1 MTPAVLTEFL
11 LNGLVLGA
19 LYVLMAL
26 GLSIIFGMVGVINFA
41 HGALFTL
48 GAYTAYQVQGALGFA
63 GALVVAPVLVGILG
77 MLIEATL
84 LRRLYLED
92 PLQGLLLTFGLAMV
106 LEQGIR
112 LLWGLSPK
120 QFEVPAGLAGA
131 LALGSLTYSK
141 YRSFIL
147 LAVVLLI
154 VGLVLFLQKTA
165 IGTIVRA
172 GSRDPMM
179 VRLLGISLTPV
190 LTLVFGL
197 GVALAAL
204 AGVLSAPLAG
214 VQPAMG
220 VNVVEREG
228 ISIWHPAR
236 FILVGTMNPEEGD
249 LRPQLLDRF
258 GLTVDVE
265 GIKDIGQRVQI
276 VERREEW
283 ESDPAGFSQR
293 FAEQDAE
300 IGKRIAEAIV
310 RFPHVV
316 MPAGILRALAELNVS
331 LQVDGHRADLVGRK
345 ASQALAAYRGIP
357 EVGVPEVNEVADMV
371 LAHRVKAAGR
381 RELGSIAQTL
391 PSASRA
397 SRS

>member
-63 GALVVAPVLVGILG
+63 GALGVAPVLVGVLG

-220 VNVVEREG
+220 VNVGTAAFVVVTIG
-228 ISIWHPAR
+228 GLGSLAGAIVSGL
-236 FILVGTMNPEEGD
+236 LVGQVVSLSIYFQPRAAEASMYVLMAVILL
-249 LRPQLLDRF
+249 LRPR
-258 GLTVDVE
+258 GLM
-265 GIKDIGQRVQI
+265 G
-276 VERREEW
+276 ERW
-283 ESDPAGFSQR
+283 EKFD
-293 FAEQDAE
+293 
-300 IGKRIAEAIV
+300 
-310 RFPHVV
+310 
-316 MPAGILRALAELNVS
+316 
-331 LQVDGHRADLVGRK
+331 
-345 ASQALAAYRGIP
+345 
-357 EVGVPEVNEVADMV
+357 
-371 LAHRVKAAGR
+371 
-381 RELGSIAQTL
+381 
-391 PSASRA
+391 
-397 SRS
+397 

>member
-48 GAYTAYQVQGALGFA
+48 GAYAAYQLQGALGFS
-63 GALVVAPVLVGILG
+63 GALVAAPVAVGLLG

-84 LRRLYLED
+84 LRRLYLQD

-112 LLWGLSPK
+112 LVWGLSPK
-120 QFEVPAGLAGA
+120 QFDVPAGFAGVVQ
-131 LALGSLTYSK
+131 LGTLTYSK

-147 LAVVLLI
+147 LSVVLLI
-154 VGLVLFLQKTA
+154 AGLALFLQKTPV
-165 IGTIVRA
+165 GVIVRA

-197 GVALAAL
+197 GTAFAAL

-220 VNVVEREG
+220 VNVG
-228 ISIWHPAR
+228 TAGGLGSLPGAIISGL
-236 FILVGTMNPEEGD
+236 LVGQVVSLSIYFQPRVAEASMYVLMAVILL
-249 LRPQLLDRF
+249 LRPR
-258 GLTVDVE
+258 GLM
-265 GIKDIGQRVQI
+265 G
-276 VERREEW
+276 ERW
-283 ESDPAGFSQR
+283 EKFD
-293 FAEQDAE
+293 
-300 IGKRIAEAIV
+300 
-310 RFPHVV
+310 
-316 MPAGILRALAELNVS
+316 
-331 LQVDGHRADLVGRK
+331 
-345 ASQALAAYRGIP
+345 
-357 EVGVPEVNEVADMV
+357 
-371 LAHRVKAAGR
+371 
-381 RELGSIAQTL
+381 
-391 PSASRA
+391 
-397 SRS
+397 

>member
-1 MTPAVLTEFL
+1 MTLAVLAEFL

-48 GAYTAYQVQGALGFA
+48 GAYVAFQLQDALGFG
-63 GALVVAPVLVGILG
+63 GALVVAPLLVGVLG

-84 LRRLYLED
+84 LRRLYLQD
-92 PLQGLLLTFGLAMV
+92 PLQGLLLTFGLAMI

-112 LLWGLSPK
+112 MVWGLSPK
-120 QFEVPAGLAGA
+120 QFQVPAAFVGA
-131 LALGSLTYSK
+131 LKLGALTYSK

-147 LAVVLLI
+147 LCVVLLI
-154 VGLVLFLQKTA
+154 VGLVLFLQKTP

-190 LTLVFGL
+190 LTFVFGL

-220 VNVVEREG
+220 VNVGTAAFVVVTIG
-228 ISIWHPAR
+228 GLGSFWGAVISGL
-236 FILVGTMNPEEGD
+236 LVGQVVSLSIYFQPRAAEASIYILMAVILL
-249 LRPQLLDRF
+249 LRPRGLMGERWERF
-258 GLTVDVE
+258 D
-265 GIKDIGQRVQI
+265 
-276 VERREEW
+276 
-283 ESDPAGFSQR
+283 
-293 FAEQDAE
+293 
-300 IGKRIAEAIV
+300 
-310 RFPHVV
+310 
-316 MPAGILRALAELNVS
+316 
-331 LQVDGHRADLVGRK
+331 
-345 ASQALAAYRGIP
+345 
-357 EVGVPEVNEVADMV
+357 
-371 LAHRVKAAGR
+371 
-381 RELGSIAQTL
+381 
-391 PSASRA
+391 
-397 SRS
+397 

>member
-1 MTPAVLTEFL
+1 VTLAVLAEFL

-48 GAYTAYQVQGALGFA
+48 GAYVAFQLQDALGFG
-63 GALVVAPVLVGILG
+63 GALVVAPLLVGVLG

-84 LRRLYLED
+84 LRRLYLQD
-92 PLQGLLLTFGLAMV
+92 PLQGLLLTFGLAMI

-112 LLWGLSPK
+112 MVWGLSPK
-120 QFEVPAGLAGA
+120 QFQVPAAFVGA
-131 LALGSLTYSK
+131 LKLGALTYSK

-147 LAVVLLI
+147 LCVVLLI
-154 VGLVLFLQKTA
+154 VGLVLFLQKTP

-190 LTLVFGL
+190 LTFVFGL

-220 VNVVEREG
+220 VNVGTAAFVVVTIG
-228 ISIWHPAR
+228 GLGSFWGAVISGL
-236 FILVGTMNPEEGD
+236 LVGQVVSLSIYFQPRAAEASIYILMAVILL
-249 LRPQLLDRF
+249 LRPRGLMGERWERF
-258 GLTVDVE
+258 D
-265 GIKDIGQRVQI
+265 
-276 VERREEW
+276 
-283 ESDPAGFSQR
+283 
-293 FAEQDAE
+293 
-300 IGKRIAEAIV
+300 
-310 RFPHVV
+310 
-316 MPAGILRALAELNVS
+316 
-331 LQVDGHRADLVGRK
+331 
-345 ASQALAAYRGIP
+345 
-357 EVGVPEVNEVADMV
+357 
-371 LAHRVKAAGR
+371 
-381 RELGSIAQTL
+381 
-391 PSASRA
+391 
-397 SRS
+397 

>member
-84 LRRLYLED
+84 LRRLYLQD

-112 LLWGLSPK
+112 LVWGLSPK
-120 QFEVPAGLAGA
+120 QFDVPAGFAGVVQ
-131 LALGSLTYSK
+131 LGALTYSK

-147 LAVVLLI
+147 LTVVLLI
-154 VGLVLFLQKTA
+154 AGLALFLQKTPVG
-165 IGTIVRA
+165 IIVRA

-197 GVALAAL
+197 GTAFAAL

-220 VNVVEREG
+220 VNVGTAAFVVVTIG
-228 ISIWHPAR
+228 GLGSLPGAIISGL
-236 FILVGTMNPEEGD
+236 LVGQVVSLSIYFQPRVAEASMYVLMAVILL
-249 LRPQLLDRF
+249 LRPRGLL
-258 GLTVDVE
+258 G
-265 GIKDIGQRVQI
+265 
-276 VERREEW
+276 ERW
-283 ESDPAGFSQR
+283 EKFD
-293 FAEQDAE
+293 
-300 IGKRIAEAIV
+300 
-310 RFPHVV
+310 
-316 MPAGILRALAELNVS
+316 
-331 LQVDGHRADLVGRK
+331 
-345 ASQALAAYRGIP
+345 
-357 EVGVPEVNEVADMV
+357 
-371 LAHRVKAAGR
+371 
-381 RELGSIAQTL
+381 
-391 PSASRA
+391 
-397 SRS
+397 

>member
-1 MTPAVLTEFL
+1 MTPAVFAEFL

-48 GAYTAYQVQGALGFA
+48 GAYTAFQIKGALGFPA
-63 GALVVAPVLVGILG
+63 TLVAAPVLVGVLG

-106 LEQGIR
+106 VEQGIR
-112 LLWGLSPK
+112 MVWGLSPK
-120 QFEVPAGLAGA
+120 QFDAPAALTGVLAIG
-131 LALGSLTYSK
+131 GLTYSR
-141 YRSFIL
+141 YRSFVL
-147 LAVVLLI
+147 LSVVLLI

-197 GVALAAL
+197 GTALAAM

-220 VNVVEREG
+220 INVGTAAFVVVTIG
-228 ISIWHPAR
+228 GLGSLAGAIVSGL
-236 FILVGTMNPEEGD
+236 LVGQVVSLSIYFQPRVAEASMYVLMAVVLL
-249 LRPQLLDRF
+249 LRPH
-258 GLTVDVE
+258 GLM
-265 GIKDIGQRVQI
+265 G
-276 VERREEW
+276 ERW
-283 ESDPAGFSQR
+283 EKFD
-293 FAEQDAE
+293 
-300 IGKRIAEAIV
+300 
-310 RFPHVV
+310 
-316 MPAGILRALAELNVS
+316 
-331 LQVDGHRADLVGRK
+331 
-345 ASQALAAYRGIP
+345 
-357 EVGVPEVNEVADMV
+357 
-371 LAHRVKAAGR
+371 
-381 RELGSIAQTL
+381 
-391 PSASRA
+391 
-397 SRS
+397 

>member
-48 GAYTAYQVQGALGFA
+48 GAYAAYQVQGALGFA
-63 GALVVAPVLVGILG
+63 GALIVAPVLVGVLG

-112 LLWGLSPK
+112 LVWGLSPK
-120 QFEVPAGLAGA
+120 QFEVPAGLGGA

-220 VNVVEREG
+220 VNVGTAAFVVVTIG
-228 ISIWHPAR
+228 GLGSLAGAIVSGL
-236 FILVGTMNPEEGD
+236 LVGQVVSLSIYFQPRAAEASMYVLMAVILL
-249 LRPQLLDRF
+249 LRPR
-258 GLTVDVE
+258 GLM
-265 GIKDIGQRVQI
+265 G
-276 VERREEW
+276 ERW
-283 ESDPAGFSQR
+283 EKFD
-293 FAEQDAE
+293 
-300 IGKRIAEAIV
+300 
-310 RFPHVV
+310 
-316 MPAGILRALAELNVS
+316 
-331 LQVDGHRADLVGRK
+331 
-345 ASQALAAYRGIP
+345 
-357 EVGVPEVNEVADMV
+357 
-371 LAHRVKAAGR
+371 
-381 RELGSIAQTL
+381 
-391 PSASRA
+391 
-397 SRS
+397 

>member
-63 GALVVAPVLVGILG
+63 GALIVAPVLVGVLG

-220 VNVVEREG
+220 VNVGTAAFVVVTIG
-228 ISIWHPAR
+228 GLGSLAGAIVSGL
-236 FILVGTMNPEEGD
+236 LVGQVVSLSIYFQPRAAEASIYVLMAVILL
-249 LRPQLLDRF
+249 LRPR
-258 GLTVDVE
+258 GLM
-265 GIKDIGQRVQI
+265 G
-276 VERREEW
+276 ERW
-283 ESDPAGFSQR
+283 EKFD
-293 FAEQDAE
+293 
-300 IGKRIAEAIV
+300 
-310 RFPHVV
+310 
-316 MPAGILRALAELNVS
+316 
-331 LQVDGHRADLVGRK
+331 
-345 ASQALAAYRGIP
+345 
-357 EVGVPEVNEVADMV
+357 
-371 LAHRVKAAGR
+371 
-381 RELGSIAQTL
+381 
-391 PSASRA
+391 
-397 SRS
+397 

>member
-1 MTPAVLTEFL
+1 MTPAVFAEFL

-48 GAYTAYQVQGALGFA
+48 GAYTAYQVKDVLGFP
-63 GALVVAPVLVGILG
+63 GALVAAPVLVGVLG

-106 LEQGIR
+106 FEQGIR
-112 LLWGLSPK
+112 MLWGLSPK
-120 QFEVPAGLAGA
+120 QFDAPPALSGV
-131 LALGSLTYSK
+131 LALGGLTYSR

-147 LAVVLLI
+147 LSVVLLI

-179 VRLLGISLTPV
+179 VRLLGIGLKPV

-197 GVALAAL
+197 GTALAAM

-220 VNVVEREG
+220 INVGTAAFVVVTIG
-228 ISIWHPAR
+228 GLGS
-236 FILVGTMNPEEGD
+236 LVGAIVSGLLVGQVVSLSIYFQPRAAEASMYVLMAVVLL
-249 LRPQLLDRF
+249 LRPR
-258 GLTVDVE
+258 GLM
-265 GIKDIGQRVQI
+265 G
-276 VERREEW
+276 ERW
-283 ESDPAGFSQR
+283 EKFD
-293 FAEQDAE
+293 
-300 IGKRIAEAIV
+300 
-310 RFPHVV
+310 
-316 MPAGILRALAELNVS
+316 
-331 LQVDGHRADLVGRK
+331 
-345 ASQALAAYRGIP
+345 
-357 EVGVPEVNEVADMV
+357 
-371 LAHRVKAAGR
+371 
-381 RELGSIAQTL
+381 
-391 PSASRA
+391 
-397 SRS
+397 

>member
-48 GAYTAYQVQGALGFA
+48 GAYAAYQIKDALGFP
-63 GALVVAPVLVGILG
+63 GALVAAPVLVGMLG
-77 MLIEATL
+77 MLIEATF
-84 LRRLYLED
+84 LRRLYLQD

-112 LLWGLSPK
+112 LVWGLSPK
-120 QFEVPAGLAGA
+120 TFELPAVFVGTIKVGA
-131 LALGSLTYSK
+131 LTYSK

-147 LAVVLLI
+147 LCTVLLI
-154 VGLVLFLQKTA
+154 VGLLLFLNKTP

-197 GVALAAL
+197 GTALAAV

-220 VNVVEREG
+220 VNVGTAAFVVVTIG
-228 ISIWHPAR
+228 GLGSFWGAVISGL
-236 FILVGTMNPEEGD
+236 LVGQVVSLTIYVQPRAAEASMYVLMAIILL
-249 LRPQLLDRF
+249 LRPR
-258 GLTVDVE
+258 GLMGE
-265 GIKDIGQRVQI
+265 H
-276 VERREEW
+276 W
-283 ESDPAGFSQR
+283 EKFD
-293 FAEQDAE
+293 
-300 IGKRIAEAIV
+300 
-310 RFPHVV
+310 
-316 MPAGILRALAELNVS
+316 
-331 LQVDGHRADLVGRK
+331 
-345 ASQALAAYRGIP
+345 
-357 EVGVPEVNEVADMV
+357 
-371 LAHRVKAAGR
+371 
-381 RELGSIAQTL
+381 
-391 PSASRA
+391 
-397 SRS
+397 

>member
-220 VNVVEREG
+220 VNVGTAAFVVVTIG
-228 ISIWHPAR
+228 GLGSLAGAVVSGL
-236 FILVGTMNPEEGD
+236 LVGQVVSLSIYFQPRAAEASMYVLMAVILL
-249 LRPQLLDRF
+249 LRPR
-258 GLTVDVE
+258 GLM
-265 GIKDIGQRVQI
+265 G
-276 VERREEW
+276 ERW
-283 ESDPAGFSQR
+283 EKFD
-293 FAEQDAE
+293 
-300 IGKRIAEAIV
+300 
-310 RFPHVV
+310 
-316 MPAGILRALAELNVS
+316 
-331 LQVDGHRADLVGRK
+331 
-345 ASQALAAYRGIP
+345 
-357 EVGVPEVNEVADMV
+357 
-371 LAHRVKAAGR
+371 
-381 RELGSIAQTL
+381 
-391 PSASRA
+391 
-397 SRS
+397 

>member
-63 GALVVAPVLVGILG
+63 GALVVAPVLVGVLG

-112 LLWGLSPK
+112 LLWGRSPK

-220 VNVVEREG
+220 VNVGTAAFVVVTIG
-228 ISIWHPAR
+228 GLGSLAGAVVSGL
-236 FILVGTMNPEEGD
+236 LVGQVVSLSIYFQPRAAEASMYVLMAVILL
-249 LRPQLLDRF
+249 LRPR
-258 GLTVDVE
+258 GLM
-265 GIKDIGQRVQI
+265 G
-276 VERREEW
+276 ERW
-283 ESDPAGFSQR
+283 EKFD
-293 FAEQDAE
+293 
-300 IGKRIAEAIV
+300 
-310 RFPHVV
+310 
-316 MPAGILRALAELNVS
+316 
-331 LQVDGHRADLVGRK
+331 
-345 ASQALAAYRGIP
+345 
-357 EVGVPEVNEVADMV
+357 
-371 LAHRVKAAGR
+371 
-381 RELGSIAQTL
+381 
-391 PSASRA
+391 
-397 SRS
+397 

>member
-1 MTPAVLTEFL
+1 MTVPVLVEFL

-26 GLSIIFGMVGVINFA
+26 GLSIIFGMIGVINFA

-48 GAYTAYQVQGALGFA
+48 GAYMAYQVQGALGFA

-77 MLIEATL
+77 MLLEATL

-112 LLWGLSPK
+112 MVWGLSPK
-120 QFEVPAGLAGA
+120 QFNVPSGLAGA
-131 LALGSLTYSK
+131 LSLADLTYSK
-141 YRSFIL
+141 YRTFIL
-147 LAVVLLI
+147 VTVVVLI
-154 VGLVLFLQKTA
+154 VGLVLFLQKTP

-197 GVALAAL
+197 GTALAAI

-220 VNVVEREG
+220 VNVGTAAFVVVTIG
-228 ISIWHPAR
+228 GLGSFAGAVISGL
-236 FILVGTMNPEEGD
+236 LVGQVVSFSIYVQPRVAEASMYVLMAVILL
-249 LRPQLLDRF
+249 LRPR
-258 GLTVDVE
+258 GLM
-265 GIKDIGQRVQI
+265 G
-276 VERREEW
+276 ERW
-283 ESDPAGFSQR
+283 EKFD
-293 FAEQDAE
+293 
-300 IGKRIAEAIV
+300 
-310 RFPHVV
+310 
-316 MPAGILRALAELNVS
+316 
-331 LQVDGHRADLVGRK
+331 
-345 ASQALAAYRGIP
+345 
-357 EVGVPEVNEVADMV
+357 
-371 LAHRVKAAGR
+371 
-381 RELGSIAQTL
+381 
-391 PSASRA
+391 
-397 SRS
+397 